1 MRRHPRPPVSVF
13 FPGPFPA
20 RVFAGPAGLVT
31 AVLAFALLGLAGCE
45 RDPDLALPEE
55 YRSLEVPAE
64 RLDSADARVRGRELY
79 VSLCA
84 LCHGWQGDGKGTQ
97 TTLSTNPRDFT
108 NPRWQKGMTPKRTYW
123 VIQEGRKGTAM
134 ASFSFLSP
142 DQTWDLVAYVLSIAE
157 KGALVEGVDAEA
169 SSTEAGD

>member
-1 MRRHPRPPVSVF
+1 MPLSKPRRRSSRLP
-13 FPGPFPA
+13 
-20 RVFAGPAGLVT
+20 L
-31 AVLAFALLGLAGCE
+31 AVLILLSCFSACD
-45 RDPDLALPEE
+45 RDPDLALPEA

-64 RLDSADARVRGRELY
+64 RLASEEARIHGRELY
-79 VSLCA
+79 VSMCA

-108 NPRWQKGMTPKRTYW
+108 NARWRHGMTPKRAYW
-123 VIQEGRKGTAM
+123 VIQEGRPSTAM

-157 KGALVEGVDAEA
+157 KGALVEGVDEGA
-169 SSTEAGD
+169 